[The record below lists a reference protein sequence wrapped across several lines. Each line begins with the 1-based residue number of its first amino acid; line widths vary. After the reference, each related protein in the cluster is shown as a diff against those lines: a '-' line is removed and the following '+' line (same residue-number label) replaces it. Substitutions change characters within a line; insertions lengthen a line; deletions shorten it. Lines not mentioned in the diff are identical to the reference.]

1 MLDWLSDPDVFSLVA
16 SFVVIFGLMFL
27 GVQIGVCLGLGGILG
42 TWLFLGNWTAGMN
55 MILLQTV
62 DVTSSY
68 TLMVIP
74 MFVLLGSIGAI
85 SGITTDLFTAF
96 YRWLGRMPGGVAVAT
111 VSTCAAMASITGS
124 SVAVAT
130 AMTRVALPALRS
142 FNYHERLS
150 LGCIAMG
157 GTLAIMIPPSVTFVL
172 YGIFAE
178 QSIGRL
184 LIAGVIPGVL
194 TALLFAVKIVIRCRL
209 DPTLGPPG
217 PVFTWKEKVE
227 SLVWFLPFFGIVFMV
242 FAGILAGIWT
252 PVESG
257 AGGALLVLALAVF
270 RRSISFRNLIV
281 ACRDAA
287 MVSASIFIIII
298 GSLAFGQFLAL
309 NGFSERFT
317 DWIIG
322 MNFSRFELF
331 TVFLLIYLV
340 LGCLM
345 EVTSILALTIPLVLP
360 IVIKVGWDPIWF
372 GVVMV
377 LLMEIAAVTPPVG
390 LNLYAMKA
398 TLPDIDLHSVYMG
411 AIPFWLV
418 VVGMI
423 FLLYLFPDIALWL
436 PGMMIG

>member
-1 MLDWLSDPDVFSLVA
+1 MPLWIEDPDVFSLIA
-16 SFVVIFGLMFL
+16 SFVVIFGLMFA

-42 TWLFLGNWTAGMN
+42 TYLFLGNWTAGMN
-55 MILLQTV
+55 MLLLQTV
-62 DVTSSY
+62 DITSSY

-74 MFVLLGSIGAI
+74 MFVLLGSIGAA
-85 SGITTDLFTAF
+85 SGITGDLFNAF
-96 YRWLGRMPGGVAVAT
+96 YRWFGRVSGGVAVAT
-111 VSTCAAMASITGS
+111 IATCAAMASITGS

-142 FNYHERLS
+142 YKYDERLS

-184 LIAGVIPGVL
+184 LIAGVIPGL
-194 TALLFAVKIVIRCRL
+194 FTATLFAVKIIIRCKI

-217 PVFTWKEKVE
+217 PVFTWREKFE
-227 SLVWFLPFFGIVFMV
+227 SLVWFLPFFGIVFLV
-242 FAGILAGIWT
+242 FAGILLGFWT

-257 AGGALLVLALAVF
+257 AGGAMLVLLLAVW
-270 RRSISFRNLIV
+270 RRAITFPALIQ

-287 MVSASIFIIII
+287 MVSTSIFIIII
-298 GSLAFGQFLAL
+298 GSMVFGQFLAL
-309 NGFSERFT
+309 NGFSDRFAAWVIAM
-317 DWIIG
+317 D
-322 MNFSRFELF
+322 FSQFQLF
-331 TVFLLIYLV
+331 CLFVLIYVV

-345 EVTSILALTIPLVLP
+345 EVTSIMALTIPIVLP
-360 IVIKVGWDPIWF
+360 IVIQVGWDPIWF
-372 GVVMV
+372 GVIMV

-390 LNLYAMKA
+390 LNLYAIKA
-398 TLPDIDLHSVYMG
+398 TLPDIDLHKVYMG

-418 VVGMI
+418 VVGVI
-423 FLLYLFPDIALWL
+423 FIVYMFPGMALWL
-436 PGMMIG
+436 PGLMIG

>member
-1 MLDWLSDPDVFSLVA
+1 MWWIDDPDAFSLVA
-16 SFVVIFGLMFL
+16 SFVAIFGLMFM

-42 TWLFLGNWTAGMN
+42 TYLFLGNWTAGMN
-55 MILLQTV
+55 MVLLQAT

-74 MFVLLGSIGAI
+74 MFVLLGSIGAS
-85 SGITTDLFTAF
+85 SGITSDLFTAF
-96 YRWLGRMPGGVAVAT
+96 YRWLGRVHGGVAVAT
-111 VSTCAAMASITGS
+111 IATCAAMASITGS

-142 FNYHERLS
+142 FNYSERLS

-184 LIAGVIPGVL
+184 LIAGLIPGVL
-194 TALLFAVKIVIRCRL
+194 TALAFAVKIVIRCKL
-209 DPTLGPPG
+209 DPTLGPKG
-217 PVFTWKEKVE
+217 PAFTWREKFE
-227 SLVWFLPFFGIVFMV
+227 SLYWFLPFFGIVFAV
-242 FAGILAGIWT
+242 FAGILFGIWT

-257 AGGALLVLALAVF
+257 AGGAMLVLLLAIIRRTVTF
-270 RRSISFRNLIV
+270 RSLII

-287 MVSASIFIIII
+287 MVSSSIFIIIV
-298 GSLAFGQFLAL
+298 GSLVFGQFLAL

-317 DWIIG
+317 DWIIS
-322 MNFSRFELF
+322 MEFSNFQLF
-331 TVFLLIYLV
+331 SIFVLIYMV

-398 TLPDIDLHSVYMG
+398 TLPDINLHSVYMG

-418 VVGMI
+418 VVSMI
-423 FLLYLFPDIALWL
+423 FILYMFPGIALWL
-436 PGMMIG
+436 PGLMIGQ